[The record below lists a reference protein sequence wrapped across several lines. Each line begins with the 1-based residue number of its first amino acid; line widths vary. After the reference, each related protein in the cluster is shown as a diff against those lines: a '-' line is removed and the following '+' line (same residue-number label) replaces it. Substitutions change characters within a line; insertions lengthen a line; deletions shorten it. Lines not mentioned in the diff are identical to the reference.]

1 MKLEKREITLNEC
14 DSLRDVLF
22 LEKALIGEYLEALT
36 KVRRKETRERLLEY
50 LKAVAEELFLAS
62 DLLDKKREQNEGM
75 K

>member
-22 LEKALIGEYLEALT
+22 LEKSLLNEYVDALT
-36 KVRRKETRERLLEY
+36 RVRRKETRERLLEY
-50 LKAVAEELFLAS
+50 IKGVAEELFLAS
-62 DLLDKKREQNEGM
+62 DLLEKQGEQNENV

>member
-22 LEKALIGEYLEALT
+22 LEKSLLNEYVEALVR
-36 KVRRKETRERLLEY
+36 VRRKETRERLLEY

>member
-22 LEKALIGEYLEALT
+22 LEKALLGEYVEALT
-36 KVRRKETRERLLEY
+36 RVRRKETRERLLEY
-50 LKAVAEELFLAS
+50 IKGVAEELFLAS
-62 DLLDKKREQNEGM
+62 DLLEKQSQQNAGM

>member
-22 LEKALIGEYLEALT
+22 LEKSLLNEYAEALT
-36 KVRRKETRERLLEY
+36 RVRRKETRERLLEY
-50 LKAVAEELFLAS
+50 IKGVAEELFLAS
-62 DLLDKKREQNEGM
+62 DLLEKQGEQNENV

>member
-22 LEKALIGEYLEALT
+22 LEKSLLNEYAEALT
-36 KVRRKETRERLLEY
+36 RVRRKETRERLLDY
-50 LKAVAEELFLAS
+50 IKGVAEELFLVS
-62 DLLDKKREQNEGM
+62 DLLEKQSQQNESG

>member
-14 DSLRDVLF
+14 DTLRDVLF
-22 LEKALIGEYLEALT
+22 LEKALLGEYVEALT

-50 LKAVAEELFLAS
+50 IKSVAEELFLATY
-62 DLLDKKREQNEGM
+62 LLEKQSEQNEGT